1 MSEDRFGDLGGGDSR
16 SAAERFEEED
26 RLRPEPDARPRPP
39 GARPPGNRYAWV
51 VAIVMLMGV
60 GVLLITT
67 AIPNS
72 GHGLRGPE
80 RGAILPDFAAP
91 LASGNIEGGDA
102 NVCQRP
108 GECNER
114 SGTVPA
120 CELESEQVFNVCKAR
135 ERPLVLTFLVTEGA
149 DCEPQVDRVE
159 RMRREFPGVSFAAVV
174 NGNDRADVE
183 RIARR
188 RGWTLPVAVAEDG
201 AVVNLYRVGVCPT
214 TVFARAGG
222 RVHKTRLGNL
232 TEAELRTEVR
242 GLLGSGAPRRGPKAG
257 EVVPD
262 FAAPL
267 ATGDIEGADAN
278 VQPASASGS
287 GFGSVPACEV
297 RAKGI
302 VNVCRLRRKPLV
314 LTFLPTGGRDCGSQV
329 DRVERVRAGFP
340 GASFAAVV
348 SGQDRA
354 RVERTVRR
362 RGWGLPVAVDSDGAV
377 ANLYGATACPTT
389 VFAKAGGRV
398 RAVRRG
404 DIAAGALRAEVRR
417 LLDR

>member
-1 MSEDRFGDLGGGDSR
+1 MSEDRFGDLGRGDSR

-26 RLRPEPDARPRPP
+26 RLRPEPDARPRPREV
-39 GARPPGNRYAWV
+39 RPPGNRYAWV

-67 AIPNS
+67 AVPNS
-72 GHGLRGPE
+72 GHGLRGPK

-91 LASGNIEGGDA
+91 LATGNIDDGDA

-108 GECNER
+108 SECNER
-114 SGTVPA
+114 SGKVPA
-120 CELESEQVFNVCKAR
+120 CQLTSEEVFNVCEAR

-159 RMRREFPGVSFAAVV
+159 RMRREFPGVGFAAVV

-242 GLLGSGAPRRGPKAG
+242 GLLGTGGPRRGPRVG
-257 EVVPD
+257 QVVPD

-267 ATGDIEGADAN
+267 ATGEIEGADAN
-278 VQPASASGS
+278 VQPASGPAGGS
-287 GFGSVPACEV
+287 GSVPACEV

-302 VNVCRLRRKPLV
+302 VNVCRLRRRPLV
-314 LTFLPTGGRDCGSQV
+314 LTFIPAEGADCGSQV
-329 DRVERVRAGFP
+329 DRVERIRADFP
-340 GASFAAVV
+340 EAAFAAVV

-354 RVERTVRR
+354 SVERVARR
-362 RGWGLPVAVDSDGAV
+362 RGWGMPVAVDSDGAV
-377 ANLYGATACPTT
+377 ANLYGAAACPTT

-398 RAVRRG
+398 RKVRRG
-404 DIAAGALRAEVRR
+404 DITAGALRAEVRE